1 MAKGKYKYHYF
12 YKIINLINNH
22 FYYGIHSTNN
32 LDDGYMGSGSRLH
45 HAYKKYGIENFKKEI
60 LKYFDTR
67 EELAQY
73 EADVVTEELVLDEN
87 CYNISCG
94 GEKFNTLNSI
104 TVKDKNN
111 NCFRCKIN
119 DPKWINGEYESVSKN
134 MVTCF
139 DNLEQKYIQI
149 TKELFNINKNRYSGL
164 QHGKVI
170 VSLKG
175 GNKKEF
181 FAIDK
186 KDYDKNI
193 YETVSS
199 GKIVVKD
206 KNGKIFIVSKD
217 DERYKSGKLQF
228 IQKGKKHSEETKQKM
243 HETHLKNNHQQ
254 GEKNSQFGTCWIHN
268 NNENKKIKKEQL
280 KEYISNGWIKG
291 RKMKLN

>member
-149 TKELFNINKNRYSGL
+149 SKELFNINKNRYSGL

-181 FAIDK
+181 FAK
-186 KDYDKNI
+186 KIMIKTFMKQYHLEKLLLKTKMEKFLLLAKMMKDINLENYSLFRKVKNI
-193 YETVSS
+193 
-199 GKIVVKD
+199 
-206 KNGKIFIVSKD
+206 
-217 DERYKSGKLQF
+217 
-228 IQKGKKHSEETKQKM
+228 QKKQ
-243 HETHLKNNHQQ
+243 
-254 GEKNSQFGTCWIHN
+254 
-268 NNENKKIKKEQL
+268 NKKC
-280 KEYISNGWIKG
+280 
-291 RKMKLN
+291 MKHI